1 MNKGDYA
8 FLIASPE
15 KALCDLIAM
24 HHFGRTDGLFAGNKS
39 FEIVQLLCGQC
50 FGDCY
55 KQQTYVTAIAIFQDY
70 LSSNILNRKG
80 SIISFSVQIIAIF
93 L

>member
-1 MNKGDYA
+1 
-8 FLIASPE
+8 
-15 KALCDLIAM
+15 M
-24 HHFGRTDGLFAGNKS
+24 HHFGRTDGLCYGYKG

-93 L
+93 CTMNRQLSEIEINHRIVIFGT